1 MKTRGYIRKL
11 VMIVSGFLLISCL
24 LPGMIPLNQTPAAGA
39 MPTMEKD
46 ANKVIEALTN
56 NKVVRLEALA
66 KEQYTDQDTSKPGTL
81 TYTSTI
87 TDDTP
92 TYFSY
97 GWCTTTE
104 DILNQNF
111 DHIKISLYFD
121 NKQLGKDVVHPLSFT
136 RTDGMVCGDF
146 GVLMTDWTNGTYQ
159 LKAVA
164 TFDDKIND
172 GIADYAAGDYIFVY
186 NVTVKKGENSSPTP
200 SPSP

>member
-11 VMIVSGFLLISCL
+11 VMIVNGFLLISCL

-121 NKQLGKDVVHPLSFT
+121 DKQLGKDVVHPLSFT